1 MRHRPIVSL
10 LLFILVLVS
19 VEIPAWGQD
28 AHGPL
33 VRSSLSADGEITVG
47 QPVTLTVDLL
57 VPTWLTGGPRYPEIE
72 VADAVVIFLD
82 RGGFNLSE
90 RIAGETW
97 SGLHREYLIYALRPG
112 RFEISGEAVIVRY
125 AVDGRPSPPTS
136 VPIPAA
142 GFSATVPEAAAGLD
156 YFVSASSFDLSASW
170 DRPVADLEVGQSLTR
185 AVTMKAV
192 DSFSMMLPPL
202 EFAPLEG
209 VAVYPDAPRL
219 ADSGGERGAARESRR
234 EERVTYLF
242 QEPGVYTLPPIEI
255 SWWDAAD
262 GLLQQADLPAVEL
275 RVAPNPDL
283 EAEIAL
289 PPEPTT
295 KEAGGVSRGRRH
307 LVPWISWGLAVV
319 GLGWMGWRWWR
330 ARWPGLRDSLAARRR
345 RREES
350 EAAYFGRFRDA
361 CRSADPAR
369 AYRDLVSWLDR
380 TAADLGAAKLAVF
393 VERSQ
398 DSQLARE
405 VAQVERDLFAAGSTS
420 SKSGPQ
426 PWQGGDLYKRV
437 ALARRKLSGGG
448 RSAPPATEVLPPLNP
463 RFEEERP

>member
-1 MRHRPIVSL
+1 MRHRPIASL
-10 LLFILVLVS
+10 LLSILVLVS
-19 VEIPAWGQD
+19 VDIPARAQD
-28 AHGPL
+28 ADGPL

-57 VPTWLTGGPRYPEIE
+57 VPTWLTGGPRFPEIE
-72 VADAVVIFLD
+72 VADAVVIFLE

-97 SGLHREYLIYALRPG
+97 SGLRREYLIYALRPG

-136 VPIPAA
+136 APIPAA
-142 GFSATVPEAAAGLD
+142 GFSATVPEAAADLD
-156 YFVSASSFDLSASW
+156 YFVSASRFGLSSGW
-170 DRPVADLEVGQSLTR
+170 DRPVENLEVGQSLTR
-185 AVTMKAV
+185 TVTMTAV

-209 VAVYPDAPRL
+209 VAVYPDTPRL

-242 QEPGVYTLPPIEI
+242 QEPGVYTLQPLEI
-255 SWWDAAD
+255 SWWDAED
-262 GLLQQADLPAVEL
+262 GVLQRSSLPAVEL
-275 RVAPNPDL
+275 RIAPSADL

-289 PPEPTT
+289 PPEPMTE
-295 KEAGGVSRGRRH
+295 EAGGVSRGRRH
-307 LVPWISWGLAVV
+307 FVPWILWGLAIV

-330 ARWPGLRDSLAARRR
+330 ARWPGLRDSLAAHRR

-350 EAAYFGRFRDA
+350 EAAYFNRFRDA

-369 AYRDLVSWLDR
+369 AYRDLISWLDR
-380 TAADLGAAKLAVF
+380 TAGDLGAARLAVF

-405 VAQVERDLFAAGSTS
+405 VAQLERDLFAAGSTA

-437 ALARRKLSGGG
+437 ALARRKLSGAG
-448 RSAPPATEVLPPLNP
+448 RSATRPMEDLPPLNP